1 MLHTSDVVHVICR
14 GLQKNRKRSKSM
26 QCCMCDLL
34 IDIDSNTELICRGL
48 RTLFNTLLSSLPAVF
63 NVGSLLFLM
72 FFVYAILGMNLFG
85 TQDNELSQQD
95 SHANFLSFGSSMLT
109 LFRLS
114 TSDSWD
120 QILQVHVCC
129 IHSCTRLFIHSLFE
143 NVVQFVPAIWT
154 FIVPVWMSF

>member
-1 MLHTSDVVHVICR
+1 ML
-14 GLQKNRKRSKSM
+14 
-26 QCCMCDLL
+26 
-34 IDIDSNTELICRGL
+34 CRGL

-72 FFVYAILGMNLFG
+72 FFIYAILGMNLFG

-95 SHANFLSFGSSMLT
+95 PHANFLSFGSSMLT

-120 QILQVHVCC
+120 QILQVCFEWNKPCSHVTQAALMCR
-129 IHSCTRLFIHSLFE
+129 HR
-143 NVVQFVPAIWT
+143 VVRCVPLQDGNTEHGDGSKAWHG
-154 FIVPVWMSF
+154 MA

>member
-1 MLHTSDVVHVICR
+1 MLY
-14 GLQKNRKRSKSM
+14 
-26 QCCMCDLL
+26 
-34 IDIDSNTELICRGL
+34 RGL

-72 FFVYAILGMNLFG
+72 FFIYAILGMNLFG

-95 SHANFLSFGSSMLT
+95 PHANFLSFGSSMLT

-120 QILQVHVCC
+120 QILQVC
-129 IHSCTRLFIHSLFE
+129 FE
-143 NVVQFVPAIWT
+143 
-154 FIVPVWMSF
+154 

>member
-1 MLHTSDVVHVICR
+1 
-14 GLQKNRKRSKSM
+14 
-26 QCCMCDLL
+26 MCDLQ
-34 IDIDSNTELICRGL
+34 INIDSNVDFICRGL

-72 FFVYAILGMNLFG
+72 FFIYAILGMNLFG

-95 SHANFLSFGSSMLT
+95 PHANFLSFGASMLT

-120 QILQVHVCC
+120 QILQVSKS
-129 IHSCTRLFIHSLFE
+129 IHSCDLAFIGSSIHSSRDSFTIHLL
-143 NVVQFVPAIWT
+143 VQFVPDIWT
-154 FIVPVWMSF
+154 ILVPVWLNVFAVCCHD

>member
-1 MLHTSDVVHVICR
+1 
-14 GLQKNRKRSKSM
+14 
-26 QCCMCDLL
+26 
-34 IDIDSNTELICRGL
+34 
-48 RTLFNTLLSSLPAVF
+48 LLSSLPAVF

-95 SHANFLSFGSSMLT
+95 PHANFLSFGSSMLT

-120 QILQVHVCC
+120 QILQV
-129 IHSCTRLFIHSLFE
+129 SK
-143 NVVQFVPAIWT
+143 
-154 FIVPVWMSF
+154 

>member
-1 MLHTSDVVHVICR
+1 MHAYIPTRVTV
-14 GLQKNRKRSKSM
+14 
-26 QCCMCDLL
+26 LL
-34 IDIDSNTELICRGL
+34 YRGL

-72 FFVYAILGMNLFG
+72 FFIYAILGMNLFG

-95 SHANFLSFGSSMLT
+95 PHANFLSFGSSMLT

-120 QILQVHVCC
+120 QILQVC
-129 IHSCTRLFIHSLFE
+129 FE
-143 NVVQFVPAIWT
+143 
-154 FIVPVWMSF
+154 